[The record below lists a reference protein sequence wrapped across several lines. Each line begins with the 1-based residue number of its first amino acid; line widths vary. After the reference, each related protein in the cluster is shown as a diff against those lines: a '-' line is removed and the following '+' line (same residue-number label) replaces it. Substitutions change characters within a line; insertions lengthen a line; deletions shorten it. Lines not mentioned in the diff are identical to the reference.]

1 MTSPQSLIDLKGV
14 FRTPEMSQDPSS
26 TFGGLLAGCIS
37 DAYQKQDR
45 KTLAEGVL
53 FMILGA
59 ACSVITTYVLSL
71 AGVLV

>member
-1 MTSPQSLIDLKGV
+1 MP
-14 FRTPEMSQDPSS
+14 QDPSS

-37 DAYQKQDR
+37 DSYQKQDR

-59 ACSVITTYVLSL
+59 ACSVITTYALSL